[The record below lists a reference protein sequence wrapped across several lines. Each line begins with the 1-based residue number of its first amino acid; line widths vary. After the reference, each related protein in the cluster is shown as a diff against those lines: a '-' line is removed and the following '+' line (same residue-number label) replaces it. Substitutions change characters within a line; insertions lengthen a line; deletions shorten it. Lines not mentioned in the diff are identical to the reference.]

1 MTKRIQFVWQKL
13 QRHFATD
20 DLTNIVSSRWQ
31 FTAHLLPDLQ
41 SVIEGLIAS
50 RSPELLGFHQLDE
63 YSPMK
68 LSDLTTSE
76 GPYVVQL
83 APVQRQDIDIG
94 EDQPYAS
101 LNSCLWLFKIDDMPA
116 AVMLSKFLTR
126 RGPKIQVEI
135 AHLPDDVSHA
145 FAKDFLRTIQE
156 QGKRSRYYRNKAV
169 SFEPTGDFEGTH
181 ETMRVHERHAVS
193 RNDVVLSKA
202 TMDQLDTH
210 IFEFVKYREEMKRL
224 GQSGR
229 KGILLHGHPG
239 TGKTHVIRYV
249 AGNLPGHSIILVSAE
264 QMLNMEE
271 YFALARILQPCMMVF
286 EDADLVARAREDI
299 SGQKAETHLNR
310 LLNEM
315 DSLGTDAEILIF
327 LTTNRL
333 KSLEGA
339 LASRSGR
346 VDLVL
351 EIPLPDDDCRERL
364 FRQYGYALNFQDEAL
379 AEAVVRSK
387 GRSAADVKEFVR
399 RLVQRSVARG
409 GSLIIS
415 REDVEVVFADA
426 EAVLTPLKRDEETV
440 RRHVIDHDDED
451 DCGSC

>member
-1 MTKRIQFVWQKL
+1 MTEKIQFVWQEL
-13 QRHFATD
+13 QRHFDTD
-20 DLTNIVSSRWQ
+20 DLTIVVSSRWK

-41 SVIEGLIAS
+41 SAIEEQLEPL
-50 RSPELLGFHQLDE
+50 SPEVLGFQQLDE

-68 LSDLTTSE
+68 LSDLTTS
-76 GPYVVQL
+76 GGLYVVPR
-83 APVQRQDIDIG
+83 APLQFQDIDIG

-101 LNSCLWLFKIDDMPA
+101 RNNCLWLFKIANMPA
-116 AVMLSKFLTR
+116 TVMMSKFLTR
-126 RGPKIQVEI
+126 YGPKIQVEI

-145 FAKDFLRTIQE
+145 FAKDLLRTIQE
-156 QGKRSRYYRNKAV
+156 QCKRSRYYRNKVV
-169 SFEPTGDFEGTH
+169 SFESDDFSGTH
-181 ETMRVHERHAVS
+181 ETMRVHDLHAVS
-193 RNDVVLSKA
+193 RNDVVLPKA

-210 IFEFVKYREEMKRL
+210 IFEFAKCREQLKRL
-224 GQSGR
+224 GQSAR
-229 KGILLHGHPG
+229 KGILFHGHPG
-239 TGKTHVIRYV
+239 TGKTHVIRYL
-249 AGNLPGHSIILVSAE
+249 ASNLPGHTTILVTAE

-271 YFALARILQPCMMVF
+271 YFALARILQPCVMVF

-299 SGQKAETHLNR
+299 SSQRAETRLNR
-310 LLNEM
+310 LLYEM
-315 DSLGTDAEILIF
+315 EGLGTDADILMF

-333 KSLEGA
+333 NSLEGA

-387 GRSAADVKEFVR
+387 GRSAADVKEMVR

-409 GSLIIS
+409 GSLVIS

-426 EAVLTPLKRDEETV
+426 EAVLNPLKRDEGTA
-440 RRHVIDHDDED
+440 RRHITVHDDED
-451 DCGSC
+451 DCDSC

>member
-1 MTKRIQFVWQKL
+1 MAEKHNFVWQEL
-13 QRHFATD
+13 QRHFDTD
-20 DLTNIVSSRWQ
+20 DLTIVVSSRWK

-41 SVIEGLIAS
+41 SAIEEQLEPL
-50 RSPELLGFHQLDE
+50 SPEVLGFQQFEE

-68 LSDLTTSE
+68 LSDLTTSR
-76 GPYVVQL
+76 GPYVVPR
-83 APVQRQDIDIG
+83 APLQFQDIDIG

-101 LNSCLWLFKIDDMPA
+101 RNNCIWLFNIRSMPA
-116 AVMLSKFLTR
+116 LVILSKFLTR
-126 RGPKIQVEI
+126 HGPKIQVEI
-135 AHLPDDVSHA
+135 AHLPDDVGHA

-156 QGKRSRYYRNKAV
+156 QCKRSRYYRNKVV
-169 SFEPTGDFEGTH
+169 SFESDDFSGTH
-181 ETMRVHERHAVS
+181 ETMRVHDLHAVS

-210 IFEFVKYREEMKRL
+210 ILEFVKCREQLKRL
-224 GQSGR
+224 GQSAR
-229 KGILLHGHPG
+229 KGILFHGYPG
-239 TGKTHVIRYV
+239 TGKTHVIRYL
-249 AGNLPGHSIILVSAE
+249 ASNLPGHTTILVTAE

-271 YFALARILQPCMMVF
+271 YFALARILQPCVMVF

-299 SGQKAETHLNR
+299 SSQKAETRLNR
-310 LLNEM
+310 MLNEM
-315 DSLGTDAEILIF
+315 DGLGTDADILIF

-333 KSLEGA
+333 NSLEGA

-387 GRSAADVKEFVR
+387 GRSAADVKEIVR
-399 RLVQRSVARG
+399 RLAQQSITRR
-409 GSLIIS
+409 GSLVIS
-415 REDVEVVFADA
+415 REDVEAVFADV
-426 EAVLTPLKRDEETV
+426 EAVLNPLKRDEGTV
-440 RRHVIDHDDED
+440 KRHIIDHDDEE